1 MRSSAPWYPLWIC
14 LWSPKTHDKVLKL
27 PPNFVHLAPIIHP
40 ALTAISVPAH
50 ACNPAQPPLP
60 LKIAPATGFPTSKP
74 TPENAIAMPSLVPTV
89 LMSEDSP

>member
-1 MRSSAPWYPLWIC
+1 MYNGAPWYPQKLGIQN
-14 LWSPKTHDKVLKL
+14 PKTHDTVLKL
-27 PPNFVHLAPIIHP
+27 PPNFIHLAPIIHP

-50 ACNPAQPPLP
+50 ACNPAQPPLH